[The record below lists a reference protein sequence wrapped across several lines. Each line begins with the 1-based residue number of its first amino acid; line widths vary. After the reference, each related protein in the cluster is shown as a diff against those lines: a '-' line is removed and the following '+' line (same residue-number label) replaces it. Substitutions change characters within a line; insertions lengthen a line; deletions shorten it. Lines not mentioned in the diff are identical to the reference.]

1 MKEQYNINTNIS
13 ELIYGIKD
21 QIQSVVYDY
30 LMDENRD
37 NPLETYNWNIIWLD
51 CYHINY
57 IKVTIFYNKENNNI
71 NIKLETKEEVY
82 TYNINCNEIINKMI
96 ELNIISSWRY
106 WFRSFV
112 IDRITEIKY

>member
-1 MKEQYNINTNIS
+1 MEGIYNINTNIS

-57 IKVTIFYNKENNNI
+57 IKVIIFYNKENNNI
-71 NIKLETKEEVY
+71 NIKLETKEEIY
-82 TYNINCNEIINKMI
+82 TYDINCNEIINKMI